1 MLFITAHEL
10 LTEARTVCHTRLD
23 YYQQKTMDD
32 GRPPDDVE
40 PNKDQDKEGDG
51 LDWLL
56 EDGPEIAHVPMDT
69 NVLLSR

>member
-1 MLFITAHEL
+1 MN
-10 LTEARTVCHTRLD
+10 
-23 YYQQKTMDD
+23 D
-32 GRPPDDVE
+32 GRPPDDVD